1 MDEYEHDC
9 RGFRV
14 LVGLTH
20 EETEEFELL
29 DRKIDTLRA
38 AEQMLYEAGNSPMTA
53 DVKRWATLRQAPRE
67 DDGHAEVG
75 KTIAARTA
83 SLSCNSG

>member
-1 MDEYEHDC
+1 MAEYEHDC
-9 RGFRV
+9 RGFWV

-38 AEQMLYEAGNSPMTA
+38 AEQMLYEAGNSPMEA
-53 DVKRWATLRQAPRE
+53 DVKRWAFLS
-67 DDGHAEVG
+67 DKHHA
-75 KTIAARTA
+75 KMTRT
-83 SLSCNSG
+83 SRKR